1 MAKIKKIN
9 RFWRATGKTFEVL
22 AYILIFCSFWEFMKF
37 IFVSCI
43 ITWMLAVDKMDNP
56 LVIEQLMT
64 YIQLMGALFVILMY
78 GLVFLIIKHVAKK
91 MEA

>member
-1 MAKIKKIN
+1 
-9 RFWRATGKTFEVL
+9 
-22 AYILIFCSFWEFMKF
+22 
-37 IFVSCI
+37 
-43 ITWMLAVDKMDNP
+43 MLAVDKMDNP

-78 GLVFLIIKHVAKK
+78 GLDFLILKHVAKK